1 MEWNEALHELL
12 YVMIVVILPL
22 LVRYVVVYLNVKTK
36 EYSSQIENETLRK
49 YVEDAN
55 EIIATIVLSVSQT
68 YVDAMKK
75 AGKFTPEAQETA
87 KNMAI
92 EQAKQMISE
101 ASRNAIITLYND
113 FDAYINSQ
121 IEALVRTTKIEI
133 PTNA

>member
-12 YVMIVVILPL
+12 YVMIVVVLPL
-22 LVRYVVVYLNVKTK
+22 LVRYIVVYLNVKTK

-68 YVDAMKK
+68 YVDTMKK

>member
-1 MEWNEALHELL
+1 
-12 YVMIVVILPL
+12 
-22 LVRYVVVYLNVKTK
+22 
-36 EYSSQIENETLRK
+36 
-49 YVEDAN
+49 
-55 EIIATIVLSVSQT
+55 
-68 YVDAMKK
+68 MKK

>member
-12 YVMIVVILPL
+12 YVMIVVVLPL
-22 LVRYVVVYLNVKTK
+22 LVRYIVVYLNVKTK

>member
-12 YVMIVVILPL
+12 YVMIVVVLPL
-22 LVRYVVVYLNVKTK
+22 LVRYIVVYLNVKTK

-101 ASRNAIITLYND
+101 ASRNAISTLYND

>member
-12 YVMIVVILPL
+12 YVMIVVVLPL
-22 LVRYVVVYLNVKTK
+22 LVRYIVVYLNVKTK

-133 PTNA
+133 PASV

>member
-12 YVMIVVILPL
+12 YVMIVVVLPL
-22 LVRYVVVYLNVKTK
+22 LVRYIVVYLNVKTK

-133 PTNA
+133 PTNV

>member
-12 YVMIVVILPL
+12 YMMIVIVLPL

>member
-12 YVMIVVILPL
+12 YVLIVIILPL

-36 EYSSQIENETLRK
+36 EYSERLENETLRK

-55 EIIATIVLSVSQT
+55 EVIASIVLAVSQT

-75 AGKFTPEAQETA
+75 AGKFTPEAQEIA

-92 EQAKQMISE
+92 QKAKELISE
-101 ASRNAIITLYND
+101 ASKEAIITLYND
-113 FDAYINSQ
+113 FEAYINNQ
-121 IEALVRTTKIEI
+121 IEALVRETKIEI
-133 PTNA
+133 PSA

>member
-12 YVMIVVILPL
+12 YVMIVVVLPL
-22 LVRYVVVYLNVKTK
+22 LVRYIVVYLNVKTK
-36 EYSSQIENETLRK
+36 EYSSQIQNETLRK
-49 YVEDAN
+49 YVDDAN

-87 KNMAI
+87 KNMAV

>member
-12 YVMIVVILPL
+12 YVMIVVVLPL